1 MHIDGSRHTFGLA
14 CWHGDPGPM
23 TVAHRHDDIE
33 LNIAD
38 RELGY
43 LLNGERMTI
52 PAGRVGMFW
61 AARPHQLIDVAA
73 GTRVTWLT
81 VPLPEFLGWGLPD
94 GVATAFVQGRML
106 IPDVAPDEAG
116 ARFAQWSEDSAG
128 HSEFVAR
135 TAGLE
140 VQAFLRRLSL
150 APDAAASR
158 PRARAGAVEGVAV
171 MAAFVAA
178 RSADQ
183 IRIADVAASAHLA
196 PSYAMA
202 LFKRTVG
209 ISIGS
214 YLVQCRVAQAQR
226 LLLTTR
232 RPVGD
237 IAMAAGFG
245 SHSQFHERFRAACG
259 TTPAA
264 YRRGNCGIP
273 HTDAGEDG

>member
-1 MHIDGSRHTFGLA
+1 M
-14 CWHGDPGPM
+14 
-23 TVAHRHDDIE
+23 
-33 LNIAD
+33 
-38 RELGY
+38 
-43 LLNGERMTI
+43 
-52 PAGRVGMFW
+52 
-61 AARPHQLIDVAA
+61 
-73 GTRVTWLT
+73 
-81 VPLPEFLGWGLPD
+81 
-94 GVATAFVQGRML
+94 
-106 IPDVAPDEAG
+106 
-116 ARFAQWSEDSAG
+116 
-128 HSEFVAR
+128 
-135 TAGLE
+135 
-140 VQAFLRRLSL
+140 
-150 APDAAASR
+150 
-158 PRARAGAVEGVAV
+158 EGVAV
-171 MAAFVAA
+171 MAAFVAT

-183 IRIADVAASAHLA
+183 ISIADVAASAHLA

-214 YLVQCRVAQAQR
+214 YLAQCRVAQAQR

-232 RPVGD
+232 RSVGD